1 MSWNHLRFRRRE
13 GKVAMIREYIEA
25 ALQQAHYEIIE
36 DDEPYYG
43 EVEGLQGVW
52 AQGKSLEECRA
63 NLADVIDGWLLVR
76 ISKGMLLHRSMAKL
90 SRYRGR

>member
-1 MSWNHLRFRRRE
+1 
-13 GKVAMIREYIEA
+13 MIREYIYA
-25 ALQQAHYEIIE
+25 ALQKAHYEIIE

-52 AQGKSLEECRA
+52 AQGSSLEECRD

-76 ISKGMLLHRSMAKL
+76 ISRGMAIPRI
-90 SRYRGR
+90 